1 MHGTTSEKRLIVES
15 DRKRPGAPAEKISLR
30 SQETYMNTR
39 FVTWTIVATCSM
51 AVAACGSDSPSI
63 LTAPTVSTSPPA
75 PPPPRSLAVDL
86 TGNYALTFEV
96 GSACDEVPKEL
107 RTRTYEARIGY
118 YKSVGSADWFRAE
131 LSGAEVHS
139 YQPVVIEVSGNSV
152 SVDLSDNFI
161 VDEPSPGA
169 YLATAGYGVAS
180 VQPTESPTI
189 SGSFKGSFKYCAAT
203 SGTGAPN
210 QCSVYAM
217 VRGMC
222 RSEDS
227 RWTLTRR

>member
-1 MHGTTSEKRLIVES
+1 
-15 DRKRPGAPAEKISLR
+15 
-30 SQETYMNTR
+30 MNTR
-39 FVTWTIVATCSM
+39 FVTWTIVAMCSTG
-51 AVAACGSDSPSI
+51 VAACGSDSPSI
-63 LTAPTVSTSPPA
+63 PTAPTLSTPPPA
-75 PPPPRSLAVDL
+75 PPPPPRSLAVDL

-96 GSACDEVPKEL
+96 GSACDEVPEEL

-152 SVDLSDNFI
+152 SVDLSDNVI

-169 YLATAGYGVAS
+169 YLATAGHGVAS
-180 VQPTESPTI
+180 VQPTELSTF
-189 SGSFKGSFKYCAAT
+189 SGPFTGFFKYCVET
-203 SGTGAPN
+203 SGIGATN
-210 QCSVYAM
+210 NCSIDTV

-222 RSEDS
+222 RSDNS

>member
-1 MHGTTSEKRLIVES
+1 
-15 DRKRPGAPAEKISLR
+15 
-30 SQETYMNTR
+30 MNTR
-39 FVTWTIVATCSM
+39 FVTWTIVAMWLTG
-51 AVAACGSDSPSI
+51 VAACGSDSPSI
-63 LTAPTVSTSPPA
+63 PLAPTRSTPPVAPSPPA
-75 PPPPRSLAVDL
+75 PTPLLAVDL
-86 TGNYALTFEV
+86 TGSYTLTFEV
-96 GSACDEVPKEL
+96 GSACDEVPREL

-152 SVDLSDNFI
+152 SVDLSDNVI

-169 YLATAGYGVAS
+169 YLAIAGHGAVS
-180 VQPTESPTI
+180 VQPTELSTI
-189 SGSFKGSFKYCAAT
+189 SGPFTGFFKYCADT
-203 SGTGAPN
+203 SGTGATN
-210 QCSVYAM
+210 QCSVDTA

-222 RSEDS
+222 RSENS

>member
-1 MHGTTSEKRLIVES
+1 
-15 DRKRPGAPAEKISLR
+15 
-30 SQETYMNTR
+30 MNTR
-39 FVTWTIVATCSM
+39 FVTWTIVAMCLTG
-51 AVAACGSDSPSI
+51 VAACESDSPSI
-63 LTAPTVSTSPPA
+63 PTAHTLSTPPPA
-75 PPPPRSLAVDL
+75 PRPLPPPRSLPVDL

-118 YKSVGSADWFRAE
+118 YKSVGSADWFLTE

-152 SVDLSDNFI
+152 SVDLSDNVI

-180 VQPTESPTI
+180 VQPTELSTI
-189 SGSFKGSFKYCAAT
+189 SGSFTGFFKYCVET
-203 SGTGAPN
+203 SGTEATN
-210 QCSVYAM
+210 QCSIDTV

-222 RSEDS
+222 RSDNS